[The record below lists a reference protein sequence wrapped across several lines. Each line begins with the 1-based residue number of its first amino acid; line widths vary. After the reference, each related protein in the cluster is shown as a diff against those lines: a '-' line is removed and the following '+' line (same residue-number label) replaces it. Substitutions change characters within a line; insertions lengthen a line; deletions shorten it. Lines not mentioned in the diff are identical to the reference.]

1 MSLPSWPKSQAATM
15 QQLQQLQPARR
26 HRESWL
32 RSCSH
37 FKPARSPLI
46 NKATI
51 ITTERRGKAA
61 QIKWNLI
68 KNVNLA
74 KLVPD
79 GSGVGCLP
87 AGMTQYPAETGRGGA
102 KVAKGWTEG
111 PEGRAGEWQTE
122 GPDAEAPRNA
132 DPWAVHPYT
141 GSGIAGRGL
150 GVATRVA
157 NLCPENVTI
166 LNYIRVVS
174 SLGGFLMFLN
184 IEQHFW
190 RWKCYHCR
198 YLHCI
203 SQQLNY

>member
-1 MSLPSWPKSQAATM
+1 M

-87 AGMTQYPAETGRGGA
+87 AGMTQYPPETGRGGA
-102 KVAKGWTEG
+102 KVAKGMNRGTGGQSWRMTNRRTRRRGAKECGPLSCPFVHGVRNCGEG
-111 PEGRAGEWQTE
+111 
-122 GPDAEAPRNA
+122 
-132 DPWAVHPYT
+132 
-141 GSGIAGRGL
+141 IRG
-150 GVATRVA
+150 
-157 NLCPENVTI
+157 CDQSCQPM
-166 LNYIRVVS
+166 S
-174 SLGGFLMFLN
+174 
-184 IEQHFW
+184 
-190 RWKCYHCR
+190 WKCYDFKLYKGSFFTGRILNVLKYRTTFLKMKMFLLCLNEAILAVFTL
-198 YLHCI
+198 Y